1 MIAGDDL
8 VDRLY
13 LDVERQILDLFAL
26 QTPVA
31 SDLRLLTAL
40 LHINLHL
47 ERIADMAV
55 NIAKIARLAD
65 GLPQNPTVLR
75 CLQQMDA
82 TTVRMVGTAAA
93 ADALARRDLQLAYQ
107 LPAMD
112 DPVDRL
118 NHRMVELILADQ
130 HCIQWGI
137 RMQVVSR
144 EIERIGDHAVDIAE
158 QVAYLI
164 TGRFQEFTDASHPNP
179 PGGPTT

>member
-65 GLPQNPTVLR
+65 GLPQ
-75 CLQQMDA
+75 
-82 TTVRMVGTAAA
+82 
-93 ADALARRDLQLAYQ
+93 Q